1 MNPKCARCDKT
12 VYPVEKLNCLDKYWH
27 KKCFTC
33 EVCNMKLTMKNYK
46 GYNKNPYCN
55 AHYPTTKFT
64 AVADTPEQRRLN
76 KQTKTQSQVEY
87 HKKFEEEKGH
97 YTAVADDPET
107 ERAKRAMQQ
116 QSGAAYTRQRDDD
129 GGNRPP
135 PLRHDAPE
143 RSYTAPEPA
152 VTHHVPPPEPAPAPA
167 APAPPLQP
175 RYRAL
180 YDYNAADEDEISINE
195 GDIIID
201 ANIIDSGWMEGRNQ
215 RTGQFGMLPSNYVE
229 EI

>member
-1 MNPKCARCDKT
+1 MNPKCSRCDKT

-64 AVADTPEQRRLN
+64 AVADTPEQRRLAQ
-76 KQTKTQSQVEY
+76 QTKTQSQVEY
-87 HKKFEEEKGH
+87 HKKFEEERGH
-97 YTAVADDPET
+97 YTPVADDPET
-107 ERAKRAMQQ
+107 ERAKRAMLQ
-116 QSGAAYTRQRDDD
+116 QSSVAYTHQNQPDYSVGDERYRD
-129 GGNRPP
+129 
-135 PLRHDAPE
+135 LPE
-143 RSYTAPEPA
+143 RGYTAPEPA
-152 VTHHVPPPEPAPAPA
+152 VAHHVPPPEPVPQPTP
-167 APAPPLQP
+167 PAPPIQP

-180 YDYNAADEDEISINE
+180 YDYTAADDDEITIAE

-215 RTGQFGMLPSNYVE
+215 RTGLFGMLPSNYVE